1 MASCHEAV
9 RLYFVW
15 IYNILVGGPNHQIQF
30 HKYSIFGIWEEGSF
44 VKYVKGYYQ
53 VAEKLDKSAML
64 QTCFPHGFRICTC
77 KDNTPM
83 VNYSWIYSSKKVQVY
98 SYMKHS
104 GRIWSTLLLLTH
116 TFTLSQVYYEYQNCQ
131 KLPVNQTSVV
141 RHICESIVVF
151 YLQAWNLAGL

>member
-1 MASCHEAV
+1 MYA
-9 RLYFVW
+9 
-15 IYNILVGGPNHQIQF
+15 
-30 HKYSIFGIWEEGSF
+30 
-44 VKYVKGYYQ
+44 KGYYQ

-83 VNYSWIYSSKKVQVY
+83 VNHSWCTRWMHIHWFHEVKRFQISVGHTPMYSICRVSHSSCLLYNTLPTIYSSKKVQVY

-104 GRIWSTLLLLTH
+104 GRIWSTLLLLAH

-131 KLPVNQTSVV
+131 KLPVNQASVV
-141 RHICESIVVF
+141 RHICESNVGF
-151 YLQAWNLAGL
+151 YVQAWNLAGL